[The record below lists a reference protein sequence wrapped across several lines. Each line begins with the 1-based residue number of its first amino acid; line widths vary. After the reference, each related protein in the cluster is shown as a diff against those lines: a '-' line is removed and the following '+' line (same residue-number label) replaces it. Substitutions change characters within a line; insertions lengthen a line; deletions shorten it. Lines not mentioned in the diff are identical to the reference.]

1 MTFDPKCLDLAQSF
15 LSDVPELDAEKLAP
29 VLAQHIQETIEEF
42 IEGEQVTPSCG
53 CVFCDMGLEPH
64 TSNAGKKVHGV
75 KNRLVLCANEGAA
88 AR

>member
-42 IEGEQVTPSCG
+42 IEGEQTPAADLS
-53 CVFCDMGLEPH
+53 VLMGMPAPDLSFLIDWKH
-64 TSNAGKKVHGV
+64 AKKAVGQ
-75 KNRLVLCANEGAA
+75 
-88 AR
+88 

>member
-42 IEGEQVTPSCG
+42 IEGARAVAAPAR
-53 CVFCDMGLEPH
+53 P
-64 TSNAGKKVHGV
+64 
-75 KNRLVLCANEGAA
+75 VLRAVA
-88 AR
+88 